1 MSKNLVI
8 VESPAKA
15 KTIER
20 FLGKDYKVTA
30 TIGHFRDLPDKT
42 MGVNTAAGY
51 KPLYID
57 KNIKVKRELINL
69 AKDADRVYIATDP
82 DREGEAIAWHVA
94 LTLKI
99 DPETDCRVT
108 FNEITKKVVME
119 AIAHPR
125 PIDMDLVNAQ
135 QARRVLD
142 RLVGYELSP
151 LLHKKI
157 TGNRNKKISAGRV
170 QSAVTKIVMDRDDE
184 IAAFIPEDYWL
195 ISELVTTGKKKDAFR
210 LKYFGTRQGD
220 SVDKPKNGRIMS
232 ESRAKEIME
241 NIKDQDLK
249 VTSVKKSEGARKPA
263 PPFTTSTMQQEA
275 SRRLGFSTAKTTK
288 VAQELYQGVEISG
301 LGQTA
306 LVTYIRTDSVRI
318 SEEAV
323 AASRS
328 LIFENFGKEFVCP
341 YKRQYKN
348 KNSSQDAH
356 EAIRPSHFDLSP
368 ESVKASLTNDQYK
381 LYKLI
386 WERFL
391 ASQMADAKLDV
402 VTLDAEV
409 NGEIFR
415 AQGET
420 IVFQVFLKIYGDLK
434 EDK

>member
-1 MSKNLVI
+1 
-8 VESPAKA
+8 
-15 KTIER
+15 
-20 FLGKDYKVTA
+20 
-30 TIGHFRDLPDKT
+30 
-42 MGVNTAAGY
+42 
-51 KPLYID
+51 
-57 KNIKVKRELINL
+57 
-69 AKDADRVYIATDP
+69 
-82 DREGEAIAWHVA
+82 
-94 LTLKI
+94 
-99 DPETDCRVT
+99 
-108 FNEITKKVVME
+108 
-119 AIAHPR
+119 
-125 PIDMDLVNAQ
+125 
-135 QARRVLD
+135 
-142 RLVGYELSP
+142 
-151 LLHKKI
+151 
-157 TGNRNKKISAGRV
+157 
-170 QSAVTKIVMDRDDE
+170 
-184 IAAFIPEDYWL
+184 
-195 ISELVTTGKKKDAFR
+195 
-210 LKYFGTRQGD
+210 
-220 SVDKPKNGRIMS
+220 MS

-420 IVFQVFLKIYGDLK
+420 IVFQGFLKIYGDLK
-434 EDK
+434 EDKEGSDKNVIPEVSENDTLKALESVCEGKQTVPPPHFTEASLVRAMEETGIGRPSTYSSTISTSRHSISGDQ